1 MRIVHIAYSTGGG
14 AGIAAYR
21 LHLGLLNI
29 GVDSTLI
36 TLIQSKDKK
45 QTITYPTFKPS
56 IFARI
61 LNKLG
66 LPITASHKKER
77 ILKKHRSKNYEI
89 YSFPYSDYKHLHE
102 FDVVRNASI
111 INFHWVSG
119 FIDHQSFLKNI
130 DNKIVW
136 TLHDMNPFLSGF
148 HYKSDHLKYSKSMA
162 TIESRSYRY
171 KKKSL
176 QDLKLRIVS
185 PSKWLLNESKSS
197 ELFGNFDHTLIPNG
211 LPDEIFCHRDQYLC
225 RQLLSLDTNKITFL
239 IIAESLNNY
248 RKGFDLLI
256 QALNMIE
263 NPDFQVISIG
273 SRNTHLDKF
282 TFVKQLGYIY
292 EERLLAVVYN
302 AADSTIIPSR
312 EDNLPNVLIESLCC
326 GTPVI
331 GFQIGGLNDAV
342 ENNLNGVLAKEMS
355 ASGLK
360 KAIEI
365 FLAGSVQQKKSMIS
379 ENALKKYNLSKQAM
393 TYKKLYERM
402 L

>member
-1 MRIVHIAYSTGGG
+1 
-14 AGIAAYR
+14 
-21 LHLGLLNI
+21 
-29 GVDSTLI
+29 
-36 TLIQSKDKK
+36 
-45 QTITYPTFKPS
+45 
-56 IFARI
+56 
-61 LNKLG
+61 
-66 LPITASHKKER
+66 
-77 ILKKHRSKNYEI
+77 
-89 YSFPYSDYKHLHE
+89 
-102 FDVVRNASI
+102 
-111 INFHWVSG
+111 
-119 FIDHQSFLKNI
+119 
-130 DNKIVW
+130 
-136 TLHDMNPFLSGF
+136 MNPFLSGF